1 MGDFDGMPALKS
13 LDEDDLVIKV
23 KEEPIEQNDFEAKK
37 IKLDHPDLMISDHD
51 DAIAETIKVE
61 IDPEDA
67 VIMHYQDDSSDDN
80 EDHFKNVFKVKEE
93 NTEGDENYHNIKVE
107 NFEYENEISE
117 EDEILRNTAGQKI

>member
-23 KEEPIEQNDFEAKK
+23 KEEPIEQNDFKAKK
-37 IKLDHPDLMISDHD
+37 IKLDHPDLMISDH

-93 NTEGDENYHNIKVE
+93 ITEGDENYHTIKVE
-107 NFEYENEISE
+107 TFEYENEISE